1 MQCCSADPLHRLLS
15 ILPIAN
21 NLLLFIPR
29 PQSSHSI
36 QAVLPSSERASQD
49 VEAFSPSQLTPWFT
63 GSVFVSLSLSLSFSI
78 FPLFYLLSYLS
89 LWGFSCLFG
98 SLISPVSIQKMS
110 HVNFS
115 TCKCIFNFSLEEVS
129 SMSYFSTLVE

>member
-1 MQCCSADPLHRLLS
+1 MLTLCTDYSPFCPLQTTCCSLFLGPKVLTPFRL
-15 ILPIAN
+15 
-21 NLLLFIPR
+21 
-29 PQSSHSI
+29 
-36 QAVLPSSERASQD
+36 
-49 VEAFSPSQLTPWFT
+49 FSPPVRGLPRMWKHFLPHSSLPGSQVLFL
-63 GSVFVSLSLSLSFSI
+63 SLSLSLSFSI